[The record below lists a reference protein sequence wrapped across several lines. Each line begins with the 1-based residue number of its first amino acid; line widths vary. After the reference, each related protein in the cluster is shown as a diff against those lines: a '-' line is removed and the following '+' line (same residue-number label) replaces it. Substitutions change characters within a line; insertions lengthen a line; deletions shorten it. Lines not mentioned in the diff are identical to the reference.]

1 MPSWLNF
8 VKKINV
14 KHKFTHTLALLLFL
28 ISTLP
33 AQPCQYLA
41 YDGFDYPAG
50 LPLHGL
56 SGGSGW
62 AGPWEVQVANQSIPG
77 YQTQS
82 GGSLFW
88 PGLQAPGTSIGGGK
102 AYLTAGR
109 LLNTNSDGVFSDFV
123 GDNGDFVGDQ
133 KGTVLW
139 VSALIRKNK
148 NNNSA
153 VFTGLHDSNIPWCDN
168 CTNGKV
174 EVGYFGTD
182 SEVNGEKRWALRVG
196 NQYYPSQVAVSTGQT
211 AFLVMRIAFNDDSTV
226 FDFFVNPA
234 ELGNNQPAPALTATA
249 GAMHFRS
256 AVAYLGNDPE
266 NGYLDEVRVA
276 RTYACAAPDASIAVD
291 LAPVAII
298 NASAEDGTI
307 PFTVQFNG
315 LSSYDT
321 DGGPLSFVWN
331 TGDGSPEMTGVAV
344 SHTYYSPGQLTAKM
358 TVRDSGGLES
368 VALKKITVRKPDGTF
383 PCQTSFTLLRQA
395 SCDGTGGSLRI
406 NNPASSFTL
415 KNSAGQLLTPDQQI
429 YNNLSAGNYLFTA
442 QGSSGCFDE
451 FPLVIPVDST
461 TCPGWEQDICH
472 MLIGT
477 NLSGLADWSPERPL
491 RNLMKHVRP
500 DPVVY
505 NDACWCWDN
514 GNLAGIQ
521 TDTNGYPLQIPQLY
535 NGVENKVRYVIS
547 AGGGNLQAG
556 KTYVLLFDG
565 SGSLN
570 VAGSINTV
578 SSTPGRILFS
588 VVSDGNIW
596 INIEQSAA
604 GNYIRNFR
612 LLRQEDE
619 NEDIESEPFYTGFL
633 EKMAPFRV
641 LRFMDLGATNSNPNV
656 KWTDRTRTSRLT
668 YAVSGGI
675 PYEIMI
681 QLANQ
686 TRSSVWLCVPHQAD
700 SNYVAQMAHL
710 FRDQLDP
717 ELVVYLEYSNEV
729 WNWIFAQA
737 HYNAQTAP
745 SNLNY
750 GRAMA
755 EKAARTFRIWQHV
768 FGDQKTRIRRVL
780 GLQAGYNYLNE
791 QILSQLHPSEWDLAS
806 PASYI
811 GLDHGSTGNP
821 VLNAASTPQDI
832 VENARNNWLLFIPA
846 LRQDYG
852 NVRLFGK
859 GIVNYEGGQHFV
871 GDVFG
876 TTYPYQQ
883 AMYDAQYSQE
893 IYHLYSD
900 MLDTVRNW
908 GSSMF
913 GNFILSGRQESIY
926 GSWGVLNDIDV
937 APPFLQTAPKYQA
950 LLDQICPVTPDNTL
964 EPLAEPDVLQ
974 VRPNPSA
981 GTATIYLKSEKSLET
996 RLYITDLTGRL
1007 VFHTPVHVSAG
1018 ENQIPL
1024 NPGDMPSGIYL
1035 LRITGVGN
1043 GRMVRSE

>member
-1 MPSWLNF
+1 M
-8 VKKINV
+8 
-14 KHKFTHTLALLLFL
+14 KHKFTQTLAFLLFL
-28 ISTLP
+28 AATVS

-41 YDGFDYPAG
+41 YDGFDYTSG

-62 AGPWEVQVANQSIPG
+62 ANPWEVQVANQSIPG
-77 YQTQS
+77 YQTVP
-82 GGSLFW
+82 GGSLSW
-88 PGLQAPGTSIGGGK
+88 PDLQATGTALGGGK
-102 AYLTAGR
+102 VYLTAGR
-109 LLNTNSDGVFSDFV
+109 LLNTDPDGVFADYV
-123 GDNGDFVGDQ
+123 GDNGDFIGDE
-133 KGTVLW
+133 KGRVLW
-139 VSALIRKNK
+139 MSALIRKNK
-148 NNNSA
+148 DNNSS

-174 EVGYFGTD
+174 EIGYFGAN
-182 SEVNGEKRWALRVG
+182 SEVNGEKRWTLRVG
-196 NQYYPSQVAVSTGQT
+196 NQYFPSSVPLSTGQT
-211 AFLVMRIAFNDDSTV
+211 AFLVLRIEFNNDNTA

-234 ELGNNQPAPALTATA
+234 QLGNSQPVPALTATT

-256 AVAYLGNDPE
+256 VVAYLGNDPD
-266 NGYLDEVRVA
+266 NGGLDELRIA
-276 RTYACAAPDASIAVD
+276 RTYACAAPDASVAVD
-291 LAPVAII
+291 LAPVAIM
-298 NASAEDGTI
+298 NVSGDDGI
-307 PFTVQFNG
+307 APFTVQLDG

-331 TGDGSPEMTGVAV
+331 PGDGSPAV
-344 SHTYYSPGQLTAKM
+344 SGTTINHTYHTTGELTVKM

-368 VALKKITVRKPDGTF
+368 VAVKRITVRESDGSF

-395 SCDGTGGSLRI
+395 SCDGTGGILRI
-406 NNPASSFTL
+406 NNPASSFSL
-415 KNSAGQLLTPDQQI
+415 QNSSGQLISPDQNI
-429 YNNLSAGNYLFTA
+429 YNNLSAGNYLYTA
-442 QGSSGCFDE
+442 QGNNGCRDA

-461 TCPGWEQDICH
+461 TCNGWEQDICH

-500 DPVVY
+500 EPVVY

-521 TDTNGYPLQIPQLY
+521 TDTNGYPLHIPQLY

-570 VAGSINTV
+570 VAGSVNTI
-578 SSTPGRILFS
+578 SSTPGRLLFS
-588 VVSDGNIW
+588 VQSDGNIW
-596 INIEQSAA
+596 VNIEHSDA
-604 GNYIRNFR
+604 GNYVRNFR

-619 NEDIESEPFYTGFL
+619 NADIDSEPFYAGFL
-633 EKMAPFRV
+633 EKIAPFRV
-641 LRFMDLGATNSNPNV
+641 LRFMDLGATNSNPLVN
-656 KWTDRTRTSRLT
+656 WADRTRTSRLT

-675 PYEIMI
+675 PYEVMI

-686 TRSSVWLCVPHQAD
+686 SHKSVWLCVPHQAD
-700 SNYVAQMAHL
+700 SNYVAQMARL

-737 HYNAQTAP
+737 HYNVQTAP

-755 EKAARTFRIWQHV
+755 EKAARTFRIWHDV
-768 FGDQKTRIRRVL
+768 FGDQKSRIRRVL

-821 VLNAASTPQDI
+821 VLNAASTPQDL
-832 VENARNNWLLFIPA
+832 VENARNNWIKNIPA
-846 LRQDYG
+846 LRQDYS
-852 NVRLFGK
+852 NIRLFGK

-876 TTYPYQQ
+876 STYPYQQ
-883 AMYDAQYSQE
+883 AMYDAQYTQE
-893 IYHLYSD
+893 IYNLYRD

-908 GSSMF
+908 GGRMF

-926 GSWGVLNDIDV
+926 GSWGVLNDIDIE
-937 APPFLQTAPKYQA
+937 PPYLQSAPKYQA
-950 LLDQICPVTPDNTL
+950 LLDQLCPMTPDNTF
-964 EPLAEPDVLQ
+964 EPQAEPEALKI
-974 VRPNPSA
+974 RPNPSA
-981 GTATIYLKSEKSLET
+981 GAISVFLESERSLET
-996 RLYITDLTGRL
+996 RLYITDMTGRPI
-1007 VFHTPVHVSAG
+1007 FHVPVCVSAG
-1018 ENQIPL
+1018 ENIIPVS
-1024 NPGDMPSGIYL
+1024 PGNIPAGIYQI
-1035 LRITGVGN
+1035 RIPGIGMAK
-1043 GRMVRSE
+1043 MVRSE

>member
-8 VKKINV
+8 VRKINV
-14 KHKFTHTLALLLFL
+14 KHKSTHTLALLLFL
-28 ISTLP
+28 TSLLR

-62 AGPWEVQVANQSIPG
+62 ANPWEVQVADQSIPG

-88 PGLQAPGTSIGGGK
+88 PGLQAPGTALGGGK

-109 LLNTNSDGVFSDFV
+109 LLNTDSDGVFADFV
-123 GDNGDFVGDQ
+123 GDNGEFVGDK

-139 VSALIRKNK
+139 MSALVRKEK

-168 CTNGKV
+168 CTSGKV
-174 EVGYFGTD
+174 EIGYFGTN
-182 SEVNGEKRWALRVG
+182 SEANGEKRWTLRLG
-196 NQYYPSQVAVSTGQT
+196 DQYFMSQVPVSIGQA
-211 AFLVMRIAFNDDSTV
+211 AFLVMRIAFNENNTS
-226 FDFFVNPA
+226 FNFYVNPVQ
-234 ELGNNQPAPALTATA
+234 LGNNQPVPSLTTTT
-249 GAMHFRS
+249 GTMHFRS
-256 AVAYLGNDPE
+256 AVAYLGNDPG
-266 NGYLDEVRVA
+266 NGYLDEIRVA

-291 LAPVAII
+291 LAPVAVIH
-298 NASAEDGTI
+298 ASADDGTA
-307 PFTVQFNG
+307 PFTVQLDG
-315 LSSYDT
+315 LASYDT

-331 TGDGSPEMTGVAV
+331 PGDGSPEKNGVAI
-344 SHTYYSPGQLTAKM
+344 SHTYYSPGQLTVRM

-368 VALKKITVRKPDGTF
+368 VALKQITVRKSDGTF
-383 PCQTSFTLLRQA
+383 PCQTSFSLLRQA
-395 SCDGTGGSLRI
+395 SCDGSGGILRI
-406 NNPASSFTL
+406 NNPASSFSLT
-415 KNSAGQLLTPDQQI
+415 NNTGQLVTPNQYI
-429 YNNLSAGNYLFTA
+429 YNNLPAGPYLFTA
-442 QGSSGCFDE
+442 QGNNGCRDE

-461 TCPGWEQDICH
+461 TCPGWEQDVCR
-472 MLIGT
+472 MVIGT

-500 DPVVY
+500 EPVVY
-505 NDACWCWDN
+505 DDACWCWDN
-514 GNLAGIQ
+514 GHLAGIQ

-547 AGGGNLQAG
+547 SGGGNLQAG

-565 SGSLN
+565 NGSLN
-570 VAGSINTV
+570 VNGSTNTI
-578 SSTPGRILFS
+578 SSSPGRILFS
-588 VVSDGNIW
+588 VQSDGNIW

-604 GNYIRNFR
+604 GNYVRNFR

-619 NEDIESEPFYTGFL
+619 NTDTEAQPFYAGFL
-633 EKMAPFRV
+633 QKMAPFEV

-656 KWTDRTRTSRLT
+656 KWADRTRTSRLT
-668 YAVSGGI
+668 YAVPGGI
-675 PYEIMI
+675 PYEVMI

-686 TRSSVWLCVPHQAD
+686 THKSVWLCVPHQAD
-700 SNYVAQMAHL
+700 SNYVAQLARL

-717 ELVVYLEYSNEV
+717 ELLVYLEYSNEV

-737 HYNAQTAP
+737 HYNVQTAP

-750 GRAMA
+750 GRAMT
-755 EKAARTFRIWQHV
+755 EKAARTFRIWQNV
-768 FGDQKTRIRRVL
+768 FGNQKTRIRRVL

-821 VLNAASTPQDI
+821 VLNAASTPQDLI
-832 VENARNNWLLFIPA
+832 ENARNNWLQFIPA
-846 LRQDYG
+846 LRQDYS
-852 NVRLFGK
+852 NIRLFGK

-871 GDVFG
+871 GNVFG
-876 TTYPYQQ
+876 ATYPYQQ
-883 AMYDAQYSQE
+883 AMYDVQYTQE

-937 APPFLQTAPKYQA
+937 VPPFLQTAPKYQA
-950 LLDQICPVTPDNTL
+950 LLDQICPKVPNNTL
-964 EPLAEPDVLQ
+964 EPPTEQVELGVL
-974 VRPNPSA
+974 PNPSSGA
-981 GTATIYLKSEKSLET
+981 VTIYLESKKSLET
-996 RLYITDLTGRL
+996 RLFITDMTGRA
-1007 VFHTPVHVSAG
+1007 VYYAPVSVSAG
-1018 ENQIPL
+1018 ENYIPV
-1024 NPGDMPSGIYL
+1024 NPGSIPAGIYL
-1035 LRITGVGN
+1035 VQVSGVGS
-1043 GRMVRSE
+1043 GRMVKSE